1 MSEPRALRTV
11 ERELRAPRA
20 AGVAGLVFAALF
32 VASLLLL
39 RNHPASGS
47 SAAQIADWYLR
58 RDVRNVALVGLYLA
72 PFSGIA
78 FLWFIAVIRHWIG
91 ELEDRFFSTVFLGS
105 GLLFVAMLFVSAG
118 AAGALLAGVRFRGQP
133 VPTPDSVVLSRSLA
147 YAFLYVYAMRAA
159 AVFMLVVS
167 TIGLRTGSLH
177 RWLVLGGYAVA
188 LALLFIPPHIEWIVL
203 LFPAWVAVVSVHI
216 LRAGPARAVA

>member
-188 LALLFIPPHIEWIVL
+188 LALLFIPTHIEWIVL

-216 LRAGPARAVA
+216 LRAGPARAAA

>member
-188 LALLFIPPHIEWIVL
+188 LALLFIPTHLEWIVL

-216 LRAGPARAVA
+216 LRAGPARATA